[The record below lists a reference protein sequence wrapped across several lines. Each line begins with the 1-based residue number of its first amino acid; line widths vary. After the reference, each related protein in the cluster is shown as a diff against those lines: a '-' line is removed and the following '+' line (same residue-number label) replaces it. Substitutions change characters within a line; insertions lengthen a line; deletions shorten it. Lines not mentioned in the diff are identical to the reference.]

1 MIDWYRMHFQK
12 PKGNLIFPENRYI
25 YIWSKGY
32 EKLIKL
38 LGSRA
43 DKSKKALGSGRA
55 PKSNELDQVVYEWFE
70 EEKINERVVTN
81 YNIQTNARKVS
92 SQQVINFTASNGS
105 LRRWKT
111 RFSLGLRQG
120 TNDVQK
126 VPGNYKNKIM
136 SFHEAIMPL
145 RHRWDYTHYN
155 IANMDQT
162 MVRFNSVLNYTNEK
176 ICAKT
181 KNSSYRWK

>member
-1 MIDWYRMHFQK
+1 MRNSLNYWEVGQI
-12 PKGNLIFPENRYI
+12 
-25 YIWSKGY
+25 
-32 EKLIKL
+32 
-38 LGSRA
+38 RA
-43 DKSKKALGSGRA
+43 RRLWEVAVLPNPTNSIRSYTNGLRKR
-55 PKSNELDQVVYEWFE
+55 
-70 EEKINERVVTN
+70 INERVVTN
-81 YNIQTNARKVS
+81 YNIQTNTRKVS

-126 VPGNYKNKIM
+126 VPGNYKDKIM

-145 RHRWDYTHYN
+145 RHRWNYTHYN